1 MYCPT
6 AAQLRHGPH
15 MLHDSQQFCH
25 FTPRAGRG
33 GGASRG
39 LAVFALDCVNPV
51 NLTPWRAVSR
61 PGRGGASR
69 VPQTQ
74 MRAGIA
80 AGPHCRRCW
89 HSGFPAPELTASFRR
104 SLPFGSHPSGRYSS
118 SPLSLPVLPAGQA
131 LPSCSAFSPAAS
143 AVPDH
148 MGLAVAGARATVSA
162 LPRILPLRACFLVP
176 SFRRRSLRSGLAA
189 SPSDV
194 LPRGRQGPFRRS
206 GVLPL
211 ASASAGRC
219 PRSCDHRPCRI
230 RFASGRHSGIRN
242 RSFRSAL
249 RPFQSAP
256 QHAGTGFNAYFPVRS
271 DWSISACYSVPCS
284 SFLRL
289 RFPLDKTDAAPRP

>member
-1 MYCPT
+1 MH
-6 AAQLRHGPH
+6 RE
-15 MLHDSQQFCH
+15 SQQICRFPSSPDG
-25 FTPRAGRG
+25 TYWAAP
-33 GGASRG
+33 G
-39 LAVFALDCVNPV
+39 LTVFALDCVNPV
-51 NLTPWRAVSR
+51 NLAPWLAVSR
-61 PGRGGASR
+61 QGQGGANQ

-118 SPLSLPVLPAGQA
+118 SPLGRPVLPASRSF
-131 LPSCSAFSPAAS
+131 PFRSAFSPAAS

-148 MGLAVAGARATVSA
+148 MGLAVAGARATVRA
-162 LPRILPLRACFLVP
+162 LPRLLPLRACFLVP

-194 LPRGRQGPFRRS
+194 LPRGRQGSFRRS

-289 RFPLDKTDAAPRP
+289 RFPLDKTDAALRR